1 MISYRNHGSLELQI
15 RRPVACFPRRH
26 SCRIEAWP
34 VGEEWVHENRPLRD
48 SPTSFRASPNETA
61 FDTVP
66 RVVRSLFGR
75 RQVFAMPTIFHRI
88 INKEIPAKI
97 VYEDELCLAFHDV
110 APQAPTHVL
119 VIPKKELPNLAA
131 ASEADQSLLGHLL
144 LTAKKV
150 AEQLGLTNGYR
161 TVINCGRDGGQS
173 VDHLHIHILGGR
185 ALHWPPG

>member
-1 MISYRNHGSLELQI
+1 MHEKRPFRGSRTRCRTFI
-15 RRPVACFPRRH
+15 PH
-26 SCRIEAWP
+26 SPFLIL
-34 VGEEWVHENRPLRD
+34 H
-48 SPTSFRASPNETA
+48 SFGPSPNETA

-66 RVVRSLFGR
+66 RVVQSSSGSRP
-75 RQVFAMPTIFHRI
+75 VFAMPTIFKRI
-88 INKEIPAKI
+88 IDKEIPAKI
-97 VYEDELCLAFHDV
+97 VHEDELCLAFHDV

-119 VIPKKELPNLAA
+119 VIPKKELANLAA
-131 ASEADQSLLGHLL
+131 TSEADQALLGHML

-173 VDHLHIHILGGR
+173 VDHLHIHVLGGR